1 MNEMMSAPLHPLIL
15 VATPED
21 SLGHALARSLEE
33 MGLPVQVMTSFES
46 TLEALS
52 PGRFHVVLLDSLLAG
67 PPGLDVLGEVRRRL
81 PAGDPS
87 LMVLANP
94 AEGIGLAEALERGAD
109 DGMTLPVSGPVA
121 AARLKVHLRMIEA
134 VRRLRHTEERF
145 SLLLTG
151 SNEGLWDWDLRT
163 QKVYYSPF
171 WKQLLGLQEHEV
183 GDAPAEWMDRI
194 HPEDRER
201 VEEELRQHLA
211 GRSASFASQ
220 HRLQHADGGYR
231 WMVLRGVARRE
242 EGADEP
248 VRIAGTL
255 ADVTA
260 SRLYDALTGLPNRTL
275 MLDRIERAIAR
286 ARRKSELIFALL
298 VVSLDRFEV
307 LQTQFSEREIRTIL
321 ATAGKRL
328 QQLMRTADTVARLE
342 GPNFAIHLDEI
353 RHVSD
358 ARRVAGRVAEALG
371 APIELVGREVRLSTS
386 IGIALSV
393 TGYERPEDIVRDAF
407 VAMNQARSGGGNRQ
421 EMFDQKMQSEV
432 ELRMRLEADLRRALE
447 RDEFQV
453 FYQPI
458 VSLETWRISG
468 FEALVRWRH
477 PERGLVSPAEFIP
490 VAEET
495 GQIVPIGEWVLRE
508 SSRQMKC
515 WQDEHPELD
524 LSISVNLSGRQVA
537 EPDLVDTVARVIDE
551 TGLRPGSLKLE
562 LTETLLM
569 HHYEGAIQKMHHLRD
584 MGIKLS
590 IDDFGTGYSSLSH
603 LHRFPIDFLKVDR
616 SFVGRVGQDAR
627 ESEIVKVIVG
637 LGRNLGMQVIAEG
650 VETSEQ
656 AGFLR
661 DLECEYGQGY
671 YFARPLDAEAAG
683 ALLPHAVR
691 PVESEEGI
699 FLLPRVVE
707 PPVASS

>member
-699 FLLPRVVE
+699 FLVPRVVE

>member
-386 IGIALSV
+386 IGIALSL

>member
-1 MNEMMSAPLHPLIL
+1 MNEMTSAPLHPLVL

-33 MGLPVQVMTSFES
+33 MGLPVQVTTSFES

-67 PPGLDVLGEVRRRL
+67 PAGLDVLGEVRRRL

-87 LMVLANP
+87 LMVLASP
-94 AEGIGLAEALERGAD
+94 AEGLGLAEALERGAD

-183 GDAPAEWMDRI
+183 GDAPIEWMDRI

-371 APIELVGREVRLSTS
+371 APIELAGREVRLSTS

-699 FLLPRVVE
+699 FLVPRVVE

>member
-1 MNEMMSAPLHPLIL
+1 MNEMMSASARPLVL

-21 SLGHALARSLEE
+21 SPGHALARSLEE
-33 MGLPVQVMTSFES
+33 TGIPLQVTTTFES
-46 TLEALS
+46 TLEAMG
-52 PGRFHVVLLDSLLAG
+52 PGSCHVLLLDSLLPG
-67 PPGLDVLGEVRRRL
+67 PAGLDVLGEIRRRL
-81 PAGDPS
+81 PGGDPS

-94 AEGIGLAEALERGAD
+94 AAGMGLAEALERGAE
-109 DGMTLPVSGPVA
+109 DGMALPVSAPVA
-121 AARLKVHLRMIEA
+121 AARLRVHIRMIEA
-134 VRRLRHTEERF
+134 ARRLRHTEERF

-163 QKVYYSPF
+163 DTVYFSPF
-171 WKQLLGLQEHEV
+171 WKQLLGLEDHEV
-183 GDAPAEWMDRI
+183 GEAPSEWLDRV

-201 VEEELRQHLA
+201 VQEELQQHLA
-211 GRSASFASQ
+211 GRSANFASQ
-220 HRLQHADGGYR
+220 HRLQHADGSYR

-242 EGADEP
+242 EETGQP
-248 VRIAGTL
+248 LRIAGTL

-275 MLDRIERAIAR
+275 MLDRVERAIAR

-307 LQTQFSEREIRTIL
+307 VQTQLSEREIRTVL

-371 APIELVGREVRLSTS
+371 APIELGGREFRLSTS

-407 VAMNQARSGGGNRQ
+407 VAMNQARAGGGNRQ

-447 RDEFQV
+447 RNEFQV

-458 VSLETWRISG
+458 VSLDTWRISG

-508 SSRQMKC
+508 SSRQMKH
-515 WQDEHPELD
+515 WQEEHPELD

-537 EPDLVDTVARVIDE
+537 EPDLVDTVARIIDE

-569 HHYEGAIQKMHHLRD
+569 HHYEGAIQKMHDLRD

-616 SFVGRVGQDAR
+616 SFVGRVGHDAR
-627 ESEIVKVIVG
+627 ESEIVRVIVG
-637 LGRNLGMQVIAEG
+637 LGRNLGMKVIAEG

-661 DLECEYGQGY
+661 DLECEFGQGY
-671 YFARPLDAEAAG
+671 YFARPLDSEAAG

-699 FLLPRVVE
+699 FLVPRS
-707 PPVASS
+707 PAPSA

>member
-1 MNEMMSAPLHPLIL
+1 MNEMMSAPLHPLVL

-33 MGLPVQVMTSFES
+33 MGLPVQVTTSFQS

-183 GDAPAEWMDRI
+183 GDAPTEWMDRI

-307 LQTQFSEREIRTIL
+307 LQTQISEREIRTIL

-371 APIELVGREVRLSTS
+371 APIELAGREFRLSTS

-432 ELRMRLEADLRRALE
+432 ELRMRLEADLGRALE

-699 FLLPRVVE
+699 FLVPRVVD

>member
-33 MGLPVQVMTSFES
+33 MGLPVQVTTSFES

-699 FLLPRVVE
+699 FLVPRVVE

>member
-1 MNEMMSAPLHPLIL
+1 MNEMMSAPLHPLVL
-15 VATPED
+15 LATPED
-21 SLGHALARSLEE
+21 SLGHALARNLEE
-33 MGLPVQVMTSFES
+33 MGLPVQVTTSFES
-46 TLEALS
+46 TMEVLR

-67 PPGLDVLGEVRRRL
+67 PSGLDILGEVRRLL
-81 PAGDPS
+81 PVGDPS
-87 LMVLANP
+87 LIFLANT
-94 AEGIGLAEALERGAD
+94 AEGIGLAEAIERGAD
-109 DGMTLPVSGPVA
+109 DGMMLPVSGTVA
-121 AARLKVHLRMIEA
+121 LSRLKVHLRMIEA
-134 VRRLRHTEERF
+134 VRRLRHTEQRF

-171 WKQLLGLQEHEV
+171 WKRLLGLQEHEV
-183 GDAPAEWMDRI
+183 GDSPSEWMDRI

-220 HRLQHADGGYR
+220 HRLRHADGGYR

-242 EGADEP
+242 EGEDGP
-248 VRIAGTL
+248 VCIAGTL

-286 ARRKSELIFALL
+286 SRRKSELVFALL
-298 VVSLDRFEV
+298 VVSLDRFEM
-307 LQTQFSEREIRTIL
+307 LQTQLSERDIRTIL
-321 ATAGKRL
+321 ATAGKCL

-371 APIELVGREVRLSTS
+371 APFELAGREFRLSTS

-393 TGYERPEDIVRDAF
+393 TGYEKPEDIVRDAF
-407 VAMNQARSGGGNRQ
+407 VAMNKARSGGGNRQ
-421 EMFDQKMQSEV
+421 EMFDQRMQSEV
-432 ELRMRLEADLRRALE
+432 ELRMRLEADLHRALE
-447 RDEFQV
+447 REEFQV

-458 VSLETWRISG
+458 VSLGTWRITG

-490 VAEET
+490 LAEET

-508 SSRQMKC
+508 SSRQMKL
-515 WQDEHPELD
+515 WQDEYPDLD
-524 LSISVNLSGRQVA
+524 LSISVNLSGRQIA
-537 EPDLVDTVARVIDE
+537 EPDLVDRVARVIDE

-569 HHYEGAIQKMHHLRD
+569 HHYEGAIQKMHHLRK

-616 SFVGRVGQDAR
+616 SFVGQVGQDTR
-627 ESEIVKVIVG
+627 ESEIIKVIVG

-656 AGFLR
+656 AVFLR

-683 ALLPHAVR
+683 ALLPHSVR

-699 FLLPRVVE
+699 LLVPRVGE
-707 PPVASS
+707 LPPASA

>member
-33 MGLPVQVMTSFES
+33 MGLPVQVTTSFES

-52 PGRFHVVLLDSLLAG
+52 PGRFHVVLLDSLLAS

-699 FLLPRVVE
+699 FLVPRVVE

>member
-1 MNEMMSAPLHPLIL
+1 MNEMTSAPLHPLVL

-183 GDAPAEWMDRI
+183 GDAPIEWMDRI

-699 FLLPRVVE
+699 FLVPRVVE

>member
-33 MGLPVQVMTSFES
+33 MGLPVQVTTSFES

>member
-1 MNEMMSAPLHPLIL
+1 MNEMMSAPLHPLVL

-33 MGLPVQVMTSFES
+33 MGLPVQVTTSFQS

-183 GDAPAEWMDRI
+183 GDAPTEWMDRI

-569 HHYEGAIQKMHHLRD
+569 HHYEGAIQNMHHLRD

-699 FLLPRVVE
+699 FLVPRVVE

>member
-1 MNEMMSAPLHPLIL
+1 MNEMMSAPLHPLVL

-33 MGLPVQVMTSFES
+33 MGLPVQVTTSFQS

-183 GDAPAEWMDRI
+183 GDAPTEWMDRI

-307 LQTQFSEREIRTIL
+307 LQTQISEREIRTIL

-371 APIELVGREVRLSTS
+371 APIELAGREFRLSTS

-699 FLLPRVVE
+699 FLVPRVVE

>member
-432 ELRMRLEADLRRALE
+432 ELRMRLEADLRRALD

-699 FLLPRVVE
+699 FLVPRVVE

>member
-1 MNEMMSAPLHPLIL
+1 MNEMMSAPLHPLVL

-33 MGLPVQVMTSFES
+33 MGLPVQVTTSFQS

-183 GDAPAEWMDRI
+183 GDAPTEWMDRI

-386 IGIALSV
+386 IGIALSL

>member
-1 MNEMMSAPLHPLIL
+1 MSAPKRPLIL

-21 SLGHALARSLEE
+21 SLGHSLARSLQEG
-33 MGLPVQVMTSFES
+33 GLPVQVTTSFES

-52 PGRFHVVLLDSLLAG
+52 PGLFHVVLLDSLLSG
-67 PPGLDVLGEVRRRL
+67 PIGLDVLGEVRRRL

-94 AEGIGLAEALERGAD
+94 AEGVGLAEALERGAD
-109 DGMTLPVSGPVA
+109 DGMTLPVSAPVA

-163 QKVYYSPF
+163 DKVYFSPF

-183 GDAPAEWMDRI
+183 GDSPGEWMDRI
-194 HPEDRER
+194 HPEDRDR
-201 VEEELRQHLA
+201 VEEALRQHLS
-211 GRSASFASQ
+211 GSSASFASQ

-242 EGADEP
+242 EGVDKP

-307 LQTQFSEREIRTIL
+307 LQTQLSEREIRMVL

-358 ARRVAGRVAEALG
+358 AQRVAGRVAESLG
-371 APIELVGREVRLSTS
+371 APIDLGGREFRLSTS

-393 TGYERPEDIVRDAF
+393 TGYERPEDILRDAF

-458 VSLETWRISG
+458 VSLDTWRISG

-569 HHYEGAIQKMHHLRD
+569 HHYEGAIQKMHDLRD

-637 LGRNLGMQVIAEG
+637 LGRNLGMKVIAEG

-661 DLECEYGQGY
+661 DLECEFGQGY
-671 YFARPLDAEAAG
+671 YFARPLDSEAAG

-699 FLLPRVVE
+699 FLVPRVPE

>member
-1 MNEMMSAPLHPLIL
+1 M
-15 VATPED
+15 
-21 SLGHALARSLEE
+21 
-33 MGLPVQVMTSFES
+33 
-46 TLEALS
+46 
-52 PGRFHVVLLDSLLAG
+52 
-67 PPGLDVLGEVRRRL
+67 
-81 PAGDPS
+81 
-87 LMVLANP
+87 
-94 AEGIGLAEALERGAD
+94 
-109 DGMTLPVSGPVA
+109 
-121 AARLKVHLRMIEA
+121 
-134 VRRLRHTEERF
+134 
-145 SLLLTG
+145 
-151 SNEGLWDWDLRT
+151 
-163 QKVYYSPF
+163 
-171 WKQLLGLQEHEV
+171 

>member
-1 MNEMMSAPLHPLIL
+1 MNEMMSAPLHPLVL

-33 MGLPVQVMTSFES
+33 MGLPVQVTTSFQS

-183 GDAPAEWMDRI
+183 GDAPTEWMDRI

-307 LQTQFSEREIRTIL
+307 LQTQISEREIRTIL

-699 FLLPRVVE
+699 FLVPRVVE

>member
-1 MNEMMSAPLHPLIL
+1 MNEMMSAPLHPLVL

-33 MGLPVQVMTSFES
+33 MGLPVQVTTSFQS

-183 GDAPAEWMDRI
+183 GDAPTEWMDRI

-307 LQTQFSEREIRTIL
+307 LQTQISEREIRTIL

-371 APIELVGREVRLSTS
+371 APIELAGREFRLSTS

-699 FLLPRVVE
+699 FLVPRVVD

>member
-1 MNEMMSAPLHPLIL
+1 MNEMTSAPLHPLVL

-33 MGLPVQVMTSFES
+33 MGLPVQVTTSFQS

-183 GDAPAEWMDRI
+183 GDAPTEWMDRI

-307 LQTQFSEREIRTIL
+307 LQTQISEREIRTIL

-699 FLLPRVVE
+699 FLVPRVVE